1 MTKLKKDRQHKRIMD
16 AGQDLSETQD
26 ALEIMKQEEK
36 LKRYF
41 GKKKFK
47 KYKKQMFPDMQYYP
61 KK

>member
-1 MTKLKKDRQHKRIMD
+1 MD